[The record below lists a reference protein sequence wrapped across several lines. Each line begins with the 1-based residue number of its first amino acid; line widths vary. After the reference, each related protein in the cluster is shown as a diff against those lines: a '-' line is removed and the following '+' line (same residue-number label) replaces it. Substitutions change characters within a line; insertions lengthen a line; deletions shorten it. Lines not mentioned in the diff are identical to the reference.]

1 MNNKFSGKI
10 RQGIK
15 RSVAVALSVATVCS
29 FTPYSLGNT
38 QKIQVKASETQDTLH
53 TYDRYSE
60 PFTLDTDKD
69 GELENV
75 WSTFTYGEY
84 PQSQVTDEET
94 LNMLEDISEAKW
106 VELDNPITDYI
117 GCL

>member
-53 TYDRYSE
+53 TYDR
-60 PFTLDTDKD
+60 
-69 GELENV
+69 
-75 WSTFTYGEY
+75 
-84 PQSQVTDEET
+84 
-94 LNMLEDISEAKW
+94 
-106 VELDNPITDYI
+106 
-117 GCL
+117 